1 MLHEEITVLKGKVQ
15 ASGERLNIES
25 CEASNPV
32 LTHSPVPYI
41 CIYVN
46 PIESFRPFL
55 RFSLTFVNIMI
66 LLLHHQFSSRSW
78 SVEMCRRTFVI
89 LCCLVTFFHSNNG
102 FNLDQDELL
111 KLQDVVEDLR
121 IQFSQQNVTLS
132 ENEKILKEV
141 IDEIPNTTGR
151 EPGIGDSPFVCAICM
166 ALSNLALY
174 LRRVVRYDDQRAMDL
189 SVAVCNML
197 RIQNEEV
204 CRGILKYNVPP
215 ILFIIDNHRELN
227 GDTVCK
233 VVLEQGRC
241 LRPPYGAAAKNLEFT
256 VNINEKNVG
265 KKSLELTADVTA
277 EATVVESRAA
287 SGESLTIIQI
297 TDIHYDPQYA
307 EGSQADCELYA
318 CCRDANSSAS
328 TRTAGRWGDY
338 HHCDTPWRAVVDVFE
353 KIKKTFSVR

>member
-1 MLHEEITVLKGKVQ
+1 
-15 ASGERLNIES
+15 
-25 CEASNPV
+25 
-32 LTHSPVPYI
+32 
-41 CIYVN
+41 
-46 PIESFRPFL
+46 
-55 RFSLTFVNIMI
+55 MI
-66 LLLHHQFSSRSW
+66 LLLHQFSSRSW

-89 LCCLVTFFHSNNG
+89 LCYIVTFFHLNNG
-102 FNLDQDELL
+102 FDFDQDELL
-111 KLQDVVEDLR
+111 KLQEVVEDLR
-121 IQFSQQNVTLS
+121 NQFSQQNVTLT

-151 EPGIGDSPFVCAICM
+151 EPGVGDSPFVCAICV

-189 SVAVCNML
+189 SVAVCIML

-241 LRPPYGAAAKNLEFT
+241 VRPPYGAAAKNLEFT
-256 VNINEKNVG
+256 VNITKNVG
-265 KKSLELTADVTA
+265 KSLELTADVTA
-277 EATVVESRAA
+277 AGESREAA
-287 SGESLTIIQI
+287 GESLTIIQI

-307 EGSQADCELYA
+307 EGSRADCELYA
-318 CCRDANSSAS
+318 CCRDDANSSSAS
-328 TRTAGRWGDY
+328 TKTAGRWGDY